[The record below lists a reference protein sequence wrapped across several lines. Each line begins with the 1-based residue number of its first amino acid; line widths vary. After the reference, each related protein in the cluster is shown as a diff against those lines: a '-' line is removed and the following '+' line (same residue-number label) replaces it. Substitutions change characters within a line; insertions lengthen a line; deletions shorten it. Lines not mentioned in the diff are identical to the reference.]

1 MNTRL
6 FLLIICVGFFVSC
19 NNDDNITI
27 DGNPIAG
34 IWKMVDVSCECAPPN
49 FQANHIW
56 FFDLSQNR
64 LTVDNELDES
74 LQIFDSG
81 IYYFTLGTET
91 ITLQDLPYEYF
102 FQNDRLHI
110 GYQYQS
116 DGPLMI
122 FERQ

>member
-1 MNTRL
+1 MKTKIFL
-6 FLLIICVGFFVSC
+6 FLLVGLLISC
-19 NNDDNITI
+19 NNDDDISTNN
-27 DGNPIAG
+27 NPIAG
-34 IWKMVDVSCECAPPN
+34 VWKMIDVSCECAPPN
-49 FQANHIW
+49 FQADHIW

-64 LTVDNELDES
+64 LIVENELDET

-81 IYYFTLGTET
+81 VYYFALGGET
-91 ITLQDLPYEYF
+91 ITLLDIPYEYF
-102 FQNDRLHI
+102 FEDGKLHI